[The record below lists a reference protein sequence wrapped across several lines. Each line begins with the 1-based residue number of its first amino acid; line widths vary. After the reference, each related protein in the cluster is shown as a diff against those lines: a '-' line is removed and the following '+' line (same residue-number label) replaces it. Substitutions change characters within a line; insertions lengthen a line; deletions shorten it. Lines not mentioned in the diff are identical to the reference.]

1 MVVEVL
7 GLEGRMTRTTP
18 SNLESLPANAVF
30 VFGSNREG
38 QHGGGAAY
46 TALIHFGAVTGIGE
60 GLWGQSYA
68 LPTMEGLD
76 QLRLTAQRFIE
87 YARSHPELEFWL
99 TKVGCGI
106 AGHIEDEVKPFFA
119 DTPPNV
125 IKPPGW

>member
-1 MVVEVL
+1 MA
-7 GLEGRMTRTTP
+7 RTTP
-18 SNLESLPANAVF
+18 DHIDSLPPNGVF
-30 VFGSNREG
+30 VFGSNRAG
-38 QHGGGAAY
+38 QHGGGAAL
-46 TALIHFGAVTGIGE
+46 TALLKFGAAEGVGE

-76 QLRLTAQRFIE
+76 ELRLSAERFVE

-106 AGHIEDEVKPFFA
+106 AGHREQDVKPFFA

-125 IKPPGW
+125 IKPAGW